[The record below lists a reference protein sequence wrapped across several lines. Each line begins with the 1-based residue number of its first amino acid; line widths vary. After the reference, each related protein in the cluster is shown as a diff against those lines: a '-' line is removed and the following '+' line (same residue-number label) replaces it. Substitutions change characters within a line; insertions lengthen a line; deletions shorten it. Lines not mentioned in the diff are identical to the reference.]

1 MPNKI
6 LSINNLKGEKIMQR
20 VLEFLKI
27 ALLLGI
33 GNVFDAKDL
42 CRIL

>member
-1 MPNKI
+1 
-6 LSINNLKGEKIMQR
+6 MQR

-42 CRIL
+42 CRILVAYKYW